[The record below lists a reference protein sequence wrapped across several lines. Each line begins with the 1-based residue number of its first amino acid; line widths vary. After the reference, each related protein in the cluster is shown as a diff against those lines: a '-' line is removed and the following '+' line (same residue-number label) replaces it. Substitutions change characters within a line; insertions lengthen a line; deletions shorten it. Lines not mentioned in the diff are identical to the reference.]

1 MQGWRVSLTGRTRM
15 IVFPGRRSVGLKAA
29 TASSRVETLPM
40 FVRSRPSRT
49 RRTIS
54 ISWARSDSTTKST
67 VKPSAGRASVGPAM
81 VTRIPRARISQPW
94 RGRVQTRWLA
104 RRHDSLDHGAFPW
117 GYALNWGGGKTR
129 CSGGLFPHPAKP
141 LRISL
146 HANVAER
153 GCPGGKTTSLLPPEE
168 DIRRRIEHVCL
179 VPTFSSDRPATSQLT
194 IVKYQFDSQTAF
206 LNDAS

>member
-1 MQGWRVSLTGRTRM
+1 M

-54 ISWARSDSTTKST
+54 ISWARSHKTTSR
-67 VKPSAGRASVGPAM
+67 PSSR
-81 VTRIPRARISQPW
+81 PRAPPHFGPGLVTIIPPARLHQPW
-94 RGRVQTRWLA
+94 RGRVQTRRLA
-104 RRHDSLDHGAFPW
+104 PTSRSVLLMVHFLGVTPLT
-117 GYALNWGGGKTR
+117 GQGKNALLR
-129 CSGGLFPHPAKP
+129 GLFPHPAKP
-141 LRISL
+141 LRITLMQTWGSAAVL
-146 HANVAER
+146 
-153 GCPGGKTTSLLPPEE
+153 GGKITSLLPPEE
-168 DIRRRIEHVCL
+168 DIRRRIKHVCL
-179 VPTFSSDRPATSQLT
+179 VPTFSSDRQHRPATSQLT